1 MKAIS
6 KKLFLAD
13 AIGAM
18 VSAFFLGIVLVQLN
32 DLIGMPI
39 KTLYIL
45 AVLPC
50 FFAVYSF
57 CCYFFIKKEWKSF
70 LKIIAVVNLLY
81 CCLTIGLMFFY
92 SAELKV
98 LGWIY
103 FVAEI
108 LVIIALVSIEF
119 KAAFANKALEI

>member
-1 MKAIS
+1 MEAIS